1 MLTPPRGCDRP
12 PTRPSIGY
20 VSSPIRARYEPYSIW
35 VVVPRWG
42 VIISWKIWLSTSSDR
57 LAVRHKVASKNI
69 AASGHPHPTPRPAG
83 KPGLGALLRC
93 LTADSA
99 AGVRRSDRRPLL
111 DRRSDGRSGR
121 TAAAVRG
128 RPAAQARSIRHSK
141 RPRPRPQSP
150 GRSRTP
156 PLPRRAATQ
165 PDRPTGWSTS
175 GVDHERPTE
184 RLC

>member
-20 VSSPIRARYEPYSIW
+20 DSSPIRARYEPYSIW

-42 VIISWKIWLSTSSDR
+42 VIISWRIWLSTSSEIGWRCATR
-57 LAVRHKVASKNI
+57 LRQKNI

-93 LTADSA
+93 LTADST

-121 TAAAVRG
+121 TAAAVRD
-128 RPAAQARSIRHSK
+128 RPAAQARSI
-141 RPRPRPQSP
+141 PPQQA
-150 GRSRTP
+150 TP
-156 PLPRRAATQ
+156 SATPVTGPVQDAAATAASRDPARQ
-165 PDRPTGWSTS
+165 TDGL
-175 GVDHERPTE
+175 VDVR
-184 RLC
+184 RRS